1 MKAESFAMITFTP
14 PSTYITIRYA
24 YQYSYDDQ
32 LQVSHLPEQD
42 HPMEV
47 SEELDACRWL
57 YNRLLQDLNDALE
70 KGIKL
75 KTYDT
80 QNMIP
85 SLKLENPKLNLVY
98 SKVLQMVNYTRW
110 SNFKGLAASKK
121 NGRKIGHVRFKGYGW
136 YNTMNYNQSGFKI
149 DQDHGILHLSKI
161 GDMRIKIYRKIEGC
175 IKAVI
180 IKREGERWFAI
191 VQADQEPQP
200 LPETEEAV
208 GLDVGLTSFVVDS
221 EGNEIENP
229 RCAEQSEDKLARL
242 QRRLAGAVRGS
253 NNYGAIKDKI
263 AKLHKRINCQ
273 RDDFLH
279 KLSRMYVNN
288 FDLICVEDLDVIG
301 LKEKGH
307 NNGMHRSIHD
317 ASWSKF
323 IFMLSYKAQS
333 AGRKLIKIDPRNTTQ
348 RCSACGSIVKKELSD
363 RVHECP
369 YCGLSCNRD
378 YNASKNILIAGMEQ
392 PVAPIESKPLHHISV
407 MPGFGDEV
415 GSRVLQDAVVHEK
428 NK

>member
-1 MKAESFAMITFTP
+1 MISYKYPIFP
-14 PSTYITIRYA
+14 NKITQWELA
-24 YQYSYDDQ
+24 DN
-32 LQVSHLPEQD
+32 
-42 HPMEV
+42 
-47 SEELDACRWL
+47 LDACRWL
-57 YNRLLQDLNDALE
+57 YNRLLKDLNDAKE
-70 KGIKL
+70 KVIKL
-75 KTYDT
+75 KTYDS

-85 SLKLENPKLNLVY
+85 SMKLENPKQNQVY
-98 SKVLQMVNYTRW
+98 SKVLQMVNYTLW
-110 SNFKGLAASKK
+110 SNFKGLAVSKK
-121 NGRKIGHVRFKGYGW
+121 NGRKICYIRFRGYGW
-136 YNTMNYNQSGFKI
+136 YNTLNYNQSGFKI
-149 DQDHGILHLSKI
+149 DQDHSILHLSKI
-161 GDMRIKIYRKIEGC
+161 GEMRIKIYKKIEGC

-200 LPETEEAV
+200 LTETEEAV

-229 RCAEQSEDKLARL
+229 ICAEQSEDKLARL
-242 QRRLAGAVRGS
+242 QRRLARAVRGS

-273 RDDFLH
+273 RNDFLH
-279 KLSRMYVNN
+279 KLSRMYINN
-288 FDLICVEDLDVIG
+288 FDIICVEDLDVKG

-333 AGRKLIKIDPRNTTQ
+333 AGRKLIKIDPRSTTQ
-348 RCSACGSIVKKELSD
+348 RCSACGSIVKKELCD

-369 YCGLSCNRD
+369 YYGFSCNRD
-378 YNASKNILIAGMEQ
+378 YNASKNILLTGMEQ

-407 MPGFGDEV
+407 GQ
-415 GSRVLQDAVVHEK
+415 VLAMKWDVAIQDAVVHHLEICLIEMTKIKIVGEK
-428 NK
+428 

>member
-1 MKAESFAMITFTP
+1 LIISYKYPIFPDKISQWKLAEN
-14 PSTYITIRYA
+14 
-24 YQYSYDDQ
+24 
-32 LQVSHLPEQD
+32 
-42 HPMEV
+42 
-47 SEELDACRWL
+47 LDACRWL
-57 YNRLLQDLNDALE
+57 YNQLLQDLSVLKE

-85 SLKLENPKLNLVY
+85 SLKLINPKLNLVY
-98 SKVLQMVNYTRW
+98 SKVLQMVNYTLW
-110 SNFKGLAASKK
+110 SNIKGLSASKK
-121 NGRKIGHVRFKGYGW
+121 NGRRIGHIRFKGYGW
-136 YNTMNYNQSGFKI
+136 YNTLNYNQSGFKV
-149 DQDHGILHLSKI
+149 DQDHGLLRLSKI

-180 IKREGERWFAI
+180 IKREGKRWFAI
-191 VQADQEPQP
+191 VQTDQEPKT
-200 LPETEEAV
+200 LPKTEEAI

-229 RCAEQSEDKLARL
+229 RCGDHAADKLAKL
-242 QRRLAGAVRGS
+242 QIKLARAAKGS
-253 NNYGAIKDKI
+253 NNRKTIKDKI

-279 KLSRMYVNN
+279 KLSRTYINN
-288 FDLICVEDLDVIG
+288 FDFICVEDLDVKG

-307 NNGMHRSIHD
+307 SSGMRRSIHD

-333 AGRKLIKIDPRNTTQ
+333 AGRKLIKVDPRNTTQ
-348 RCSACGSIVKKELSD
+348 RCSACGSIVKKDLSV

-369 YCGLSCNRD
+369 YCGFSCNRD
-378 YNASKNILIAGMEQ
+378 YNASRNILISGMEQ
-392 PVAPIESKPLHHISV
+392 PAAPIESKPLHHISV
-407 MPGFGDEV
+407 MQ
-415 GSRVLQDAVVHEK
+415 VLAMKWEAAPFRTR
-428 NK
+428 

>member
-1 MKAESFAMITFTP
+1 MISYKCPIFPNKITQWKLAES
-14 PSTYITIRYA
+14 
-24 YQYSYDDQ
+24 
-32 LQVSHLPEQD
+32 
-42 HPMEV
+42 
-47 SEELDACRWL
+47 LDACRWL
-57 YNRLLQDLNDALE
+57 YNRLLKDLNDAKE

-75 KTYDT
+75 KIYDT

-98 SKVLQMVNYTRW
+98 SKVLQMVNYTIW

-121 NGRKIGHVRFKGYGW
+121 NGRKIGHIRFKGYGW

-149 DQDHGILHLSKI
+149 DQDHSLLHLSKI

-180 IKREGERWFAI
+180 IKREFNRWFAI
-191 VQADQEPQP
+191 VQTDREPQT
-200 LPETEEAV
+200 LPKTGEEI

-229 RCAEQSEDKLARL
+229 RCAEQSSDKLAKL
-242 QRRLAGAVRGS
+242 QRKLARTEKGS
-253 NNYGAIKDKI
+253 SNRKVIKEKI
-263 AKLHKRINCQ
+263 AKLYKRISCQ

-279 KLSRMYVNN
+279 KLSRTYVNN
-288 FDLICVEDLDVIG
+288 FDIICVEDLDVKG

-307 NNGMHRSIHD
+307 NSGMHRSIHD

-333 AGRKLIKIDPRNTTQ
+333 AGRKLIKVDPRNTTQ
-348 RCSACGSIVKKELSD
+348 RCSACGGIVKKDLSV

-369 YCGLSCNRD
+369 YCGFSCNRD
-378 YNASKNILIAGMEQ
+378 YNASRNILITGMEQ

-407 MPGFGDEV
+407 MQ
-415 GSRVLQDAVVHEK
+415 VLAMKWEAAPFRTR
-428 NK
+428 